1 MLARRLVIVLSLGTF
16 LVACRSDGSSSSD
29 AASPSSDVA
38 SPSIVVSTPDSAV
51 PTNGATAPGSVPLL
65 VSELP
70 EFSGPTVL
78 WFWAPG

>member
-1 MLARRLVIVLSLGTF
+1 MYTRRLVIALSLVTF
-16 LVACRSDGSSSSD
+16 LAACGSD
-29 AASPSSDVA
+29 APSQSLDASPISSE
-38 SPSIVVSTPDSAV
+38 SNPS
-51 PTNGATAPGSVPLL
+51 LL